1 MLMNKNIICSLQPFD
16 LNQTIHIFEN
26 GKQIKS
32 MKVPTTEFQ
41 YAILDLWRKDGIADV
56 TFKGHKKY
64 SEGIKHNIKKL
75 EKIKYVSDMI
85 NIKVI

>member
-1 MLMNKNIICSLQPFD
+1 MLMKNIICSIQPFD
-16 LNQTIHIFEN
+16 LNQTIYIFEDN
-26 GKQIKS
+26 KEIKS

-41 YAILDLWRKDGIADV
+41 YTILDLWRKDGITDV

-75 EKIKYVSDMI
+75 EKIKYVSDII